1 MHPVS
6 SVAAFCSAL
15 MSCFS
20 HMLFRYFMNNF
31 EMVPV
36 AHIITCIT
44 SVPNS
49 TYAVFLFKIFSAS
62 FLTMFLSPAFVF
74 SC

>member
-1 MHPVS
+1 MHPLP
-6 SVAAFCSAL
+6 SVAAFCSTL

-20 HMLFRYFMNNF
+20 RMLLRYFVNNF

-44 SVPNS
+44 SVPDS
-49 TYAVFLFKIFSAS
+49 TYAVFQFKIFLAS
-62 FLTMFLSPAFVF
+62 FLTMFLSPDFVL